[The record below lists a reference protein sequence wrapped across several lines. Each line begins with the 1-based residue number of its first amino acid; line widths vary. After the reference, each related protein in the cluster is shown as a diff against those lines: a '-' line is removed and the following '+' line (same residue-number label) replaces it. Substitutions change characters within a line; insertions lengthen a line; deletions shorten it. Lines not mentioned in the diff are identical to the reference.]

1 MVTFVVEGDPV
12 AQPRPRISTAGG
24 FGRAYVPSGHGI
36 HAYRLDVQAAARRA
50 FRRPLDGPVEVV
62 LQFELPRPK
71 SHWCKR
77 GLSSSAPAY
86 PGKPDWDN
94 LSKAVCD
101 ALNAVAYHDDSQIVR
116 TTVTKT
122 YIPGRA
128 VQGRTTVSVWEVATE
143 RDYAEAQ
150 R

>member
-1 MVTFVVEGDPV
+1 MITFTVEGDPV

-36 HAYRLDVQAAARRA
+36 HAYKLQVQAAARQV
-50 FRRPLDGPVEVV
+50 FRQPLAGAVEISVA
-62 LQFELPRPK
+62 FELARPP

-77 GLSSSAPAY
+77 GLSSSAPAW

-101 ALNAVAYHDDSQIVR
+101 ALNGLAYHDDAQIVRSTVEKCYISGRAVHGR
-116 TTVTKT
+116 TTVT
-122 YIPGRA
+122 IR
-128 VQGRTTVSVWEVATE
+128 EVATE
-143 RDYAEAQ
+143 RDHAEAQ